1 MAGRVLA
8 DRLRTA
14 QLFDIYGRLLTNRQ
28 QRLVQRYFLDDLSLG
43 EIAGQLAVTRQ
54 AVYDSLRRA
63 TAELVHLEEVL
74 HLLALRRH
82 HARQLQQLAER
93 VDALERRVAQLDG
106 HLQGERL
113 EPLHEDLLRLR
124 RTLTVR

>member
-8 DRLRTA
+8 DRFRAA
-14 QLFDIYGRLLTNRQ
+14 QLFDVYGRLLTSRQ

-43 EIAGQLAVTRQ
+43 EIAGQLAITRQ

-63 TAELVHLEEVL
+63 TAELEHLEEVL
-74 HLLALRRH
+74 HLLALRRQQ
-82 HARQLQQLAER
+82 ARQLQQLAER

-106 HLQGERL
+106 HLEGERL
-113 EPLHEDLLRLR
+113 EPLHEALLRLR
-124 RTLTVR
+124 QTLTVR